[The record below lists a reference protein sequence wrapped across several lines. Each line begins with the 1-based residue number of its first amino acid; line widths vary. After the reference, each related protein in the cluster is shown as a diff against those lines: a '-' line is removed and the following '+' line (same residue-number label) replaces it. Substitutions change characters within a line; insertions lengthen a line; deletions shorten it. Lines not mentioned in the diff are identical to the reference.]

1 MTPYDDFLD
10 YLYECELSENTI
22 SSYRYSLKEFFSKFP
37 EFNKT
42 NAIKYKQWLIG
53 CRKSKTIALRITA
66 LNKYA
71 DFIGR
76 PQEKIKR
83 IKIQKQL
90 YVENVPNDE
99 EYGRVCEYARQHNQ
113 KAYWL
118 VRFLAGTGMRISEL
132 TKLKGICLI
141 EGCARMHSKGK
152 QRLILIPKNLI
163 EDSKE
168 FFREKAADDPLFLS
182 RYGKP
187 LTTRAAAMQLKSI
200 GCKAGVRKEVMH
212 PHAFRHYFAIKM
224 LKATGNDISLVSS
237 YLGHSNIATT
247 AIYTMR
253 TKDEQVN
260 LLNAQMSW

>member
-1 MTPYDDFLD
+1 
-10 YLYECELSENTI
+10 
-22 SSYRYSLKEFFSKFP
+22 
-37 EFNKT
+37 
-42 NAIKYKQWLIG
+42 
-53 CRKSKTIALRITA
+53 
-66 LNKYA
+66 
-71 DFIGR
+71 
-76 PQEKIKR
+76 
-83 IKIQKQL
+83 
-90 YVENVPNDE
+90 
-99 EYGRVCEYARQHNQ
+99 
-113 KAYWL
+113 
-118 VRFLAGTGMRISEL
+118 
-132 TKLKGICLI
+132 
-141 EGCARMHSKGK
+141 MHSKGK

-182 RYGKP
+182 RQGKP

-260 LLNAQMSW
+260 LLNSQMS